1 MAAIGR
7 NVRRIPCPKTKAEGL
22 CDGVP
27 YDTQIVS
34 ADGCCVHFW
43 MGADSKNTERLRKLI
58 GIAKNNRDVVEVT
71 FSDGEPDGFWTK
83 LDMS

>member
-1 MAAIGR
+1 MPLP
-7 NVRRIPCPKTKAEGL
+7 RRIPCPSTKAEGL

-43 MGADSKNTERLRKLI
+43 MGDDSKNKERLQKLI
-58 GIAKNNRDVVEVT
+58 SIARYNRDVVQIT
-71 FSDGEPDGFWTK
+71 FSDGAPDGFWANQE
-83 LDMS
+83 MAM